1 MSKNKGI
8 IISKKITQSIDEI
21 APSEG
26 IHEII
31 TADGRV
37 FRFVVG
43 KGESPSR
50 EQKQLLVDNAEI
62 NIATVPPD
70 QRDKLREH
78 IRKMSEELKHS
89 K

>member
-1 MSKNKGI
+1 MMNRNKSDA
-8 IISKKITQSIDEI
+8 ISRKTSPSIDEI
-21 APSEG
+21 TPSEG

-31 TADGRV
+31 TADGRI

-50 EQKQLLVDNAEI
+50 EQKQLLVDNAEL

-70 QRDKLREH
+70 QRAKLREH
-78 IRKMSEELKHS
+78 IKRMKEELKNH
-89 K
+89 